1 MALTIISLGG
11 SIIAPDGVD
20 STFLSDFRKA
30 IITYLDEEPEARLV
44 FECRKAYS
52 QMMDARSFEDKG
64 FLEKWYAD
72 SNFHKMYVGIIESAY
87 KSV

>member
-44 FECRKAYS
+44 FVAGGGAPARVYQKALREIKA
-52 QMMDARSFEDKG
+52 DADTAVQDW
-64 FLEKWYAD
+64 L
-72 SNFHKMYVGIIESAY
+72 GIKESIQ
-87 KSV
+87 